1 MFLICSLALITIANL
16 MIDKLPDR
24 ARFPK
29 KGRGAVSNRTGRYE
43 RFTTHAVDDGWQ
55 DADDRAHDEEAPS
68 KLLTSVQKDT
78 SRTVIARNDSPDV
91 GFDRSINPYRGCE
104 HGCIYCYARPTHAYL
119 GHSPGIDFE
128 TRIYGKFDAV
138 ERLKAELAAPGY
150 TARPIAISGIT
161 DPYQPVERQLK
172 ITRSIIEVLIAHR
185 HPFTMIS
192 KNALMAR
199 DADILGDAAKLGLV
213 SAALSITTLDAGL
226 ARKMEPRASTP
237 AKRLDTM
244 KTLSNAG
251 VPMTVMM
258 APIVPGLTDSEIET
272 LLEAAR
278 DAGATSASFVML
290 RLPLEIKDLFAEW
303 LTEHVHDRAKHV
315 LTLMREVRGGKLY
328 NSQYFTRQRGTGAYA
343 EMIDNR
349 FWLAVKRL
357 GLNRDRKPL
366 RYDLFTPPI
375 APPKPSKRGDPR
387 QFSLL

>member
-1 MFLICSLALITIANL
+1 MT
-16 MIDKLPDR
+16 DELPDR
-24 ARFPK
+24 AR

-43 RFTTHAVDDGWQ
+43 RFTTHSVDDGWR
-55 DADDRAHDEEAPS
+55 DADGRVRDDEAPS
-68 KLLTSVQKDT
+68 KLVTSVQKDT

-104 HGCIYCYARPTHAYL
+104 HGCIYCYARPSHAYL
-119 GHSPGIDFE
+119 GHSPGVDFE
-128 TRIYGKFDAV
+128 TKLYGKFDAV
-138 ERLKAELAAPGY
+138 DRLKAELAAPGY
-150 TARPIAISGIT
+150 TPRPIAISGIT

-199 DADILGDAAKLGLV
+199 DADLLGEAAKLGLV
-213 SAALSITTLDAGL
+213 SCALSITTLDAGL

-237 AKRLDTM
+237 AKRLAAMRALAD
-244 KTLSNAG
+244 AG

-258 APIVPGLTDSEIET
+258 APIVPGLTDAEIES

-278 DAGATSASFVML
+278 DAGATGAGFVML
-290 RLPLEIKDLFAEW
+290 RLPLEIKDLFTEW
-303 LTEHVHDRAKHV
+303 LTEHAHDRAKHV

-343 EMIDNR
+343 EMIESR
-349 FWLAVKRL
+349 FRLAVKKL
-357 GLNRDRKPL
+357 GLDAPRTSL
-366 RYDLFTPPI
+366 RCDLFTPPVV
-375 APPKPSKRGDPR
+375 PKGDPR